1 MIKLKELVKHQ
12 CECGNSCCSVNES
25 ADDARVSQKKLQQL
39 MKNESSLRLSMYEL
53 TQVMS
58 KDKKNLKLA
67 NEIIGAYKNSV
78 TKFMRTAV
86 KSVKKVK

>member
-1 MIKLKELVKHQ
+1 
-12 CECGNSCCSVNES
+12 
-25 ADDARVSQKKLQQL
+25 

-53 TQVMS
+53 VQIMS

-67 NEIIGAYKNSV
+67 NEIMGAYKNSV